1 MITQRMV
8 RTFGYRI
15 KLWDVSQ
22 CTPFE
27 WNLKTQTMK
36 LSSRWKFILW
46 TSNILHT
53 SCYILLPLISLLRLV
68 WVTTDFSRT
77 ELAVDCL
84 HVMLGTTVAF
94 VCMSVALSRHDHVAF
109 VNEIFSVDKQLTSK
123 TLWSLKYIVNSTKD
137 F

>member
-1 MITQRMV
+1 MITQRMI

-22 CTPFE
+22 FTPFE
-27 WNLKTQTMK
+27 WNLKSQTMK
-36 LSSRWKFILW
+36 LSSNWKFILW

-53 SCYILLPLISLLRLV
+53 SCYILLPLACLLRLV

-84 HVMLGTTVAF
+84 HVMLGTTVLF
-94 VCMSVALSRHDHVAF
+94 ECMSVALSRQDHAAF
-109 VNEIFSVDKQLTSK
+109 VNELFLVDKYLTSK
-123 TLWSLKYIVNSTKD
+123 VLQTLTCVLTSN
-137 F
+137 